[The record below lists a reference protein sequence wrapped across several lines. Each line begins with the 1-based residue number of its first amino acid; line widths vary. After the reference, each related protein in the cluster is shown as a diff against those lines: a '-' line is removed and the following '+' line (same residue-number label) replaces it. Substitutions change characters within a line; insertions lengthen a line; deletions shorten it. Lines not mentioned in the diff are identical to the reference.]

1 MPDLIAITDIRSL
14 ANLNSNVEERRV
26 KTGIT
31 AAHLELEKILGRTGY
46 AIVYGGATS
55 YAGQGA
61 NAAAY
66 VTLLNSYIKPF
77 MAWRALEVAYPDL
90 YAEADRAG
98 VFVKDGDDFR
108 SVNGQELALK
118 IKQAERM
125 ASEYRQRLIEHVRE
139 NDNVFTW
146 LDTNVDGEQRI
157 TNGRP
162 TGGFVL
168 RRVSRQDSYRG

>member
-1 MPDLIAITDIRSL
+1 MPDLIALADLRSI
-14 ANLNSNVEERRV
+14 ANLNAGVEERRV

-46 AIVYGGATS
+46 AIVYGEAPN
-55 YAGQGA
+55 YAGQGS
-61 NAAAY
+61 NASAY
-66 VTLLNSYIKPF
+66 TTLLTSYIKPF

-125 ASEYRQRLIEHVRE
+125 SSEYRQRLMEHVRE
-139 NDNVFTW
+139 NDSVFTW

-157 TNGRP
+157 TNARP